1 MFYRCRLILQIERRI
16 GRMNSY
22 LKTTYGVYNQWLTVL
37 IGRRNGSLASDLFLQ
52 VLNTGLNLLNRQ
64 A

>member
-16 GRMNSY
+16 GKMDAY
-22 LKTTYGVYNQWLTVL
+22 LKTIYSVYNQLFTALVE
-37 IGRRNGSLASDLFLQ
+37 RRNGSLASDLFLQ

>member
-16 GRMNSY
+16 GKMNAY
-22 LKTTYGVYNQWLTVL
+22 LKTIYDVYNQQFTVL
-37 IGRRNGSLASDLFLQ
+37 VGRRNGSLASDLFLQ

>member
-16 GRMNSY
+16 GKMDAY
-22 LKTTYGVYNQWLTVL
+22 LKTIYSVYNQLFTVL
-37 IGRRNGSLASDLFLQ
+37 VERCNGSLASDLFLQ